1 MNYSSDGQLTRQGM
15 NQNSYNKARLAPRTR
30 VTRVLTENTRTI
42 RLGYHWIG
50 GDRCFCFA
58 PKIKEKIIREM
69 NTSSD
74 NTVAKRTLIQ
84 QGLTDT
90 AQFN

>member
-1 MNYSSDGQLTRQGM
+1 MNYSSDGKLTRQGM

-50 GDRCFCFA
+50 GDRCFRFA
-58 PKIKEKIIREM
+58 PRIKEKVIREM

-84 QGLTDT
+84 HNLTDT
-90 AQFN
+90 TQFN